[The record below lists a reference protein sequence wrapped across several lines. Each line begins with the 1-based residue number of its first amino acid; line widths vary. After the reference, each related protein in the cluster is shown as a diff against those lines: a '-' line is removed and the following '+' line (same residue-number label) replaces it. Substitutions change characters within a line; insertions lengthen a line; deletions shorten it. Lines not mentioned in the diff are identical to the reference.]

1 MSNYLHLYRYYDSL
15 NVDAY
20 PVEGFWSRLTTGTS
34 FTFYWMIAA
43 PFRQAIVQAA
53 STSAVLTDLHPGTN
67 YNCSIFTVGPL
78 GISAPKSH
86 NITTPEAGETKVIS
100 VNLIVFLCNS
110 SFRISRDV
118 WGSSWRERSVVL
130 LVSPTSH
137 PAKWS
142 HHQLHPLLLPLP
154 LLPPPV
160 PVLPVLWLSLSCW
173 LLSQHSLLQFSDC

>member
-34 FTFYWMIAA
+34 FTFYWTPPNIGAYLTNDHHLKCD
-43 PFRQAIVQAA
+43 PLTIEVQFRQAIVQAT

-86 NITTPEAGETKVIS
+86 NITTPEAGKIRV
-100 VNLIVFLCNS
+100 
-110 SFRISRDV
+110 
-118 WGSSWRERSVVL
+118 
-130 LVSPTSH
+130 
-137 PAKWS
+137 
-142 HHQLHPLLLPLP
+142 
-154 LLPPPV
+154 
-160 PVLPVLWLSLSCW
+160 
-173 LLSQHSLLQFSDC
+173 